1 MNLLKEPIKDQEV
14 ILKLIPQRAP
24 IVMVDSL
31 LYFDKNKVK
40 SGLTITAN
48 NLFVDQETLTE
59 PGLIEHMAQ
68 TVALYTGYH
77 FYIKNIPAPE
87 GYIGAI
93 KNVNIIQLP
102 KVNNTLETE
111 VKILQEVMGVTLVE
125 GTTYLNGETIMTAQM
140 KTVLKKDTPNE
151 IE

>member
-1 MNLLKEPIKDQEV
+1 MNILKEPITNQDI

-31 LYFDKNKVK
+31 LYFDDTKVV
-40 SGLTITAN
+40 SGLTIKENTM
-48 NLFVDQETLTE
+48 FVQNGYLTE

-77 FYIKNIPAPE
+77 FYIKNNPAPE

-93 KNVNIIQLP
+93 KDVDIVKLP
-102 KVNNTLETE
+102 EINTQLETE
-111 VKILQEVMGVTLVE
+111 VEILQEIMGVTLVR
-125 GTTYLNGETIMTAQM
+125 GTTKLNGKVIVSAQM
-140 KTVLKKDTPNE
+140 KTVLKK
-151 IE
+151 

>member
-1 MNLLKEPIKDQEV
+1 MNLLKEPITDPEL

-31 LYFDKNKVK
+31 LHFEESKVV
-40 SGLTITAN
+40 SGLTVTEDN
-48 NLFVDQETLTE
+48 MFVQNGFFTE

-77 FYIKNIPAPE
+77 FYIKNTPAPE

-93 KNVNIIQLP
+93 KGVTIEKLP
-102 KVNNTLETE
+102 KVNMQLETE
-111 VKILQEVMGVTLVE
+111 VEILHEIMGVTLVK
-125 GTTYLNGETIMTAQM
+125 GTTKLNGEVIVTAQM
-140 KTVLKKDTPNE
+140 KTVLKN
-151 IE
+151 

>member
-1 MNLLKEPIKDQEV
+1 MNILKEPITNQDI

-31 LYFDKNKVK
+31 LYFDDTKVV
-40 SGLTITAN
+40 SGLTIKENTM
-48 NLFVDQETLTE
+48 FVQNGYLTE

-77 FYIKNIPAPE
+77 FYIKNSPAPE

-93 KNVNIIQLP
+93 KDVDIVKLP
-102 KVNNTLETE
+102 EINTQLETE
-111 VKILQEVMGVTLVE
+111 VEILQEIMGVTLVR
-125 GTTYLNGETIMTAQM
+125 GTTKLNGKVIVSAQM
-140 KTVLKKDTPNE
+140 KTVLKK
-151 IE
+151 

>member
-1 MNLLKEPIKDQEV
+1 MNLLKEKITDQNT

-31 LYFDKNKVK
+31 LYFDETKVI
-40 SGLTITAN
+40 SGLTVLSN
-48 NLFVDQETLTE
+48 NMFVDNNYLTE

-93 KNVNIIQLP
+93 KGVTIKKLP
-102 KVNNTLETE
+102 KVSEQLETE
-111 VKILQEVMGVTLVE
+111 VEILQEIMGVTLVK
-125 GTTYLNGETIMTAQM
+125 GTTKLAGEVIMSAQM
-140 KTVLKKDTPNE
+140 KTVLKQ
-151 IE
+151 

>member
-1 MNLLKEPIKDQEV
+1 MNILKKPITDQDT

-24 IVMVDSL
+24 IVMVDKL
-31 LYFDKNKVK
+31 LYFDDTKVI
-40 SGLTITAN
+40 SGLTIANN
-48 NLFVDQETLTE
+48 NLFVEDGYLTE

-93 KNVNIIQLP
+93 KGVTIERLP
-102 KVNNTLETE
+102 KINTQLETE
-111 VKILQEVMGVTLVE
+111 VEILQEVMGVTLVK
-125 GTTYLNGETIMTAQM
+125 GTTTWNGEVIVTAQM
-140 KTVLKKDTPNE
+140 KTVLKK
-151 IE
+151 